1 MPFIFIFITVF
12 VVNHI
17 IIISSSSSSKKY
29 KNTQY

>member
-17 IIISSSSSSKKY
+17 IIIISSSKKY